1 VIGGALSCPIR
12 IKRLAL
18 FEHTV
23 DQPRQFEGLLAQL
36 AAQHKADVTCPIT
49 VGFHLRTVAE
59 AAFEQVQQGKAW
71 AEVTPFW
78 RVIDAKSPT
87 LKRLSFD
94 PAVVLRMRQ
103 AEGLAGSPAAT
114 AAASN
119 CPHLK

>member
-1 VIGGALSCPIR
+1 LMLVPNPQLIDAAIR
-12 IKRLAL
+12 AIPKGQHVAIADLRS
-18 FEHTV
+18 
-23 DQPRQFEGLLAQL
+23 QL